1 MKKMFITLLLS
12 GVFSIALAQ
21 NTDPAALQAR
31 VAALEST
38 NAKLSAQLRAEQKA
52 VADLTLQLNSA
63 TSNIMLLRES
73 VGNTKSTLEEVTG
86 TFEKRISDNEKS
98 LDTEVNQLVKSI
110 MNNTIYW
117 VIAFLVVG
125 FVTFYLY
132 RKTRGRLSREKA
144 AIYEEIKTGNDN
156 LKLEVAGWITK
167 NADDL
172 KFMFTG
178 EMKDYADKNRKSLE
192 ALQSEIAA
200 KLEKL
205 ETEIKSAKAKPKKL
219 PNTPVS

>member
-12 GVFSIALAQ
+12 GVISIALAQ

-178 EMKDYADKNRKSLE
+178 EMKDYADKNRKSIE
-192 ALQSEIAA
+192 ALQAEIAA

-205 ETEIKSAKAKPKKL
+205 ETEIKSAKAKPKKS